1 MAKSL
6 VEKVFIDGNLL
17 VKDGVFYCKGI
28 TAFAD
33 KNTAN
38 ADVIIEKDELQNDT
52 LEVNENEKCGSP
64 YVEYFVSGGATVY
77 YSPGIVCFDKIR
89 DNLLERT
96 VEQLTEVKELL
107 NICLPKKSL
116 YPLFYREQYAATMS
130 IVENFLYC
138 MVLREIVFDK
148 ENLIKNIR
156 TYDYKGDVLNFRK
169 HIGKTDDELFLF
181 ITEKASTIVY
191 HKFWQVVLLYKI
203 IFQKDIQPYIDQIAN
218 EVKKRNNIVH
228 RNGQKLNGEV
238 EPISKLEVEKFI
250 NKVENIT
257 QSIWELIKT
266 E

>member
-1 MAKSL
+1 
-6 VEKVFIDGNLL
+6 
-17 VKDGVFYCKGI
+17 
-28 TAFAD
+28 
-33 KNTAN
+33 
-38 ADVIIEKDELQNDT
+38 
-52 LEVNENEKCGSP
+52 
-64 YVEYFVSGGATVY
+64 
-77 YSPGIVCFDKIR
+77 
-89 DNLLERT
+89 
-96 VEQLTEVKELL
+96 
-107 NICLPKKSL
+107 
-116 YPLFYREQYAATMS
+116 MS

-238 EPISKLEVEKFI
+238 EPISKIEVENFI

-257 QSIWELIKT
+257 QNIWNLIKA